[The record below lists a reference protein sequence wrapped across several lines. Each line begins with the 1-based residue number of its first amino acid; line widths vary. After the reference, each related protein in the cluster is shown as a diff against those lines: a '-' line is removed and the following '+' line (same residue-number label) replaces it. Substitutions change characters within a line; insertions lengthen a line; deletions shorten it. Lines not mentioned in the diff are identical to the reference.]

1 MPANQSAGAPF
12 QTLMGRPIF
21 FSEKVPTLDTVGDIG
36 LYDLTQYAI
45 GMRAQTSLMISPHV
59 YFTSDELA
67 FRLRVRVDGKS
78 LWEDAVT
85 PANGAN
91 TLSPFVVLATRA

>member
-1 MPANQSAGAPF
+1 
-12 QTLMGRPIF
+12 
-21 FSEKVPTLDTVGDIG
+21 
-36 LYDLTQYAI
+36 
-45 GMRAQTSLMISPHV
+45 MISPHA

-91 TLSPFVVLATRA
+91 TLSPFVALQTRS